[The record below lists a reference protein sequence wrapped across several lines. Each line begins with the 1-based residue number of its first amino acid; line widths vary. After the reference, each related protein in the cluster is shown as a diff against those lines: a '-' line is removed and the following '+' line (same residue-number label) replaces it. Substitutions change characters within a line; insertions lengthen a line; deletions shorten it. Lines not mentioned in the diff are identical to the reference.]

1 MICGFSV
8 CYYEDCRIENAKLE
22 EGYVAGKNY
31 DDCFQKIREWYFGK
45 DTEEYASI
53 TISSIE
59 EGWVDEAKDIV
70 ATTKRGDE

>member
-8 CYYEDCRIENAKLE
+8 CYYEDGLIENAKLE

-53 TISSIE
+53 TISSVEE
-59 EGWVDEAKDIV
+59 EGWVDEEKDIV
-70 ATTKRGDE
+70 ATTKRGT